1 MVRELIDSVVFNA
14 SRSLTLS
21 ATDVGK
27 LEQENARLGVA
38 LSDAYGVLGNVAA
51 PVTRGSRPARHQV
64 GNERNRSLASSRAG
78 MAVAPGSGRRTE
90 YQGCTLA
97 GASAMLAARTA
108 LHPIFQPNSDET
120 HRFRCLVS
128 SERFNL
134 TGIGGHQ
141 EDRDPVAVGAGR
153 GARARGLPAGK
164 RGRGSRQP
172 PDAESRAP
180 LLKQCE
186 SRPEAR

>member
-1 MVRELIDSVVFNA
+1 M
-14 SRSLTLS
+14 S

-38 LSDAYGVLGNVAA
+38 LSDAYGVLGKRGRAGHSRFA
-51 PVTRGSRPARHQV
+51 PSPSSSRKRTESKFGVFESGNGGCAWIRPPYRIPGVHV
-64 GNERNRSLASSRAG
+64 GGRERNAG
-78 MAVAPGSGRRTE
+78 GENR
-90 YQGCTLA
+90 
-97 GASAMLAARTA
+97 